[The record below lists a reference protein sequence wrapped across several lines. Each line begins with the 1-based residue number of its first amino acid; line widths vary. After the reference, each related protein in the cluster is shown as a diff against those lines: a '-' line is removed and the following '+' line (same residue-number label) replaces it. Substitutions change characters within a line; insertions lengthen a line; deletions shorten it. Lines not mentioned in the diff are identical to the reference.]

1 MGGSVRFLGD
11 WGPRVQATGLAYSAA
26 LSIVRI
32 ASRIAAG
39 GESASPRPC
48 DNADGPAENR
58 QGPWFGSGG
67 LHAGAED
74 TKGLL
79 RHFSPKT
86 IELTQI
92 TDGYLAETLCEFTFS

>member
-1 MGGSVRFLGD
+1 MHGPPADSLGS
-11 WGPRVQATGLAYSAA
+11 

-48 DNADGPAENR
+48 DNADGPAEKR